1 MAKQMGLEKDMGNE
15 GCGGRPEKV
24 TGQGRE
30 ATLAAERRAAA
41 ERVDRAVVTVDTGEG
56 ESRGNR

>member
-1 MAKQMGLEKDMGNE
+1 MGLEKDMGNE

-30 ATLAAERRAAA
+30 GKLRWRQKEGQQQR
-41 ERVDRAVVTVDTGEG
+41 EWTGQW
-56 ESRGNR
+56 

>member
-1 MAKQMGLEKDMGNE
+1 MGLEKDMGNE